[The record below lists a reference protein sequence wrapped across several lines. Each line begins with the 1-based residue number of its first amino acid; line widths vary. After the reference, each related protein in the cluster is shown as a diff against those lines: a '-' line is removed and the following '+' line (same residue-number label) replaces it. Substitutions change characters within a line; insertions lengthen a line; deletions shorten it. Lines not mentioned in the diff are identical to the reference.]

1 MAITKS
7 TPAPLTGGTLWCVT
21 IALSLAT
28 FMQMLDSTI
37 SNVAI
42 PTISGFLGASTDE
55 GTWVITSF
63 GVANAIAIPVTGRLA
78 QRIGELRLFLLSVTF
93 FSLSSLMCSL
103 STNLDVLIFFR
114 VVQGLMAGPL
124 IPLSQSLLLRNYPP
138 EKRTFA
144 LALWSMTVII
154 APICGPILG
163 GYICDNFSWG
173 WIFLINVPMGII
185 VLTLCLTLLKG
196 RETETSP
203 VKMNLPGLTL
213 LVLGVGG
220 LQIMLDKGR
229 DLDWFNSSTIIILT
243 VVSVISLIS
252 LVIWEST
259 SENPILDLSL
269 FKSRNFTIGIVSIT
283 CAYLFYSGA
292 IVLMPQLLQETMGYN
307 AIWAGLAYAPI
318 GIMPL
323 LISPLLGL
331 TGTELG
337 TLYSV
342 NQFTSILFMMFYG
355 IVQDKLGLKKPLIW
369 CMSFILVLTGP
380 FMIYVYEPL
389 LQSNFSVGLILG
401 ALFFGLGYLAGCG
414 LLDSFTEKMAR
425 NFHFEYGTARAWGS
439 FGYAIGAFFAGIFF
453 SISPHINFWLVSL
466 FGAVFMMI
474 NMRFKDKDHQCI
486 AADAGGV
493 KKEDFIA
500 VFKDR
505 NFWVFVIFIVG
516 TWSFYNIFDQQLFPV
531 FYAGLF
537 ESHDVGTRLYGYL
550 NSFQVVL
557 EALCMAIIPFFVNRV
572 GPKNALLIGVVIM
585 ALRILSCAL
594 FVNPWIISL
603 VKLLHAIEVPLCV
616 ISVFKYSVANFDKRL
631 SSTIFLIGFQIAS
644 SLGIVLLST
653 PTGILFDH
661 AGYQTVFFAISG
673 IVCLMLLFGIFFL
686 SKKREQI
693 VMETPVPSAI

>member
-283 CAYLFYSGA
+283 
-292 IVLMPQLLQETMGYN
+292 
-307 AIWAGLAYAPI
+307 
-318 GIMPL
+318 
-323 LISPLLGL
+323 
-331 TGTELG
+331 
-337 TLYSV
+337 
-342 NQFTSILFMMFYG
+342 
-355 IVQDKLGLKKPLIW
+355 
-369 CMSFILVLTGP
+369 
-380 FMIYVYEPL
+380 
-389 LQSNFSVGLILG
+389 
-401 ALFFGLGYLAGCG
+401 
-414 LLDSFTEKMAR
+414 
-425 NFHFEYGTARAWGS
+425 
-439 FGYAIGAFFAGIFF
+439 
-453 SISPHINFWLVSL
+453 
-466 FGAVFMMI
+466 
-474 NMRFKDKDHQCI
+474 
-486 AADAGGV
+486 
-493 KKEDFIA
+493 
-500 VFKDR
+500 
-505 NFWVFVIFIVG
+505 
-516 TWSFYNIFDQQLFPV
+516 
-531 FYAGLF
+531 
-537 ESHDVGTRLYGYL
+537 
-550 NSFQVVL
+550 
-557 EALCMAIIPFFVNRV
+557 
-572 GPKNALLIGVVIM
+572 
-585 ALRILSCAL
+585 
-594 FVNPWIISL
+594 
-603 VKLLHAIEVPLCV
+603 
-616 ISVFKYSVANFDKRL
+616 
-631 SSTIFLIGFQIAS
+631 
-644 SLGIVLLST
+644 
-653 PTGILFDH
+653 
-661 AGYQTVFFAISG
+661 
-673 IVCLMLLFGIFFL
+673 
-686 SKKREQI
+686 
-693 VMETPVPSAI
+693 

>member
-173 WIFLINVPMGII
+173 WIFLINVPMGIV

-269 FKSRNFTIGIVSIT
+269 FKSRTLRKYQQANAVYADEAAKLKNTRLKNVLMKGDLTPEVVNNMLFSKNKSEIKTLYNSVGRVGRAQMRNGIIGKAMEKSGGSPDQFLRQLNILQNQTGIT
-283 CAYLFYSGA
+283 FKGQEAAYL
-292 IVLMPQLLQETMGYN
+292 
-307 AIWAGLAYAPI
+307 
-318 GIMPL
+318 
-323 LISPLLGL
+323 
-331 TGTELG
+331 
-337 TLYSV
+337 
-342 NQFTSILFMMFYG
+342 
-355 IVQDKLGLKKPLIW
+355 KGLKN
-369 CMSFILVLTGP
+369 
-380 FMIYVYEPL
+380 Y
-389 LQSNFSVGLILG
+389 LQSTQQAAKAAVTTPTGQQTIPFIIG
-401 ALFFGLGYLAGCG
+401 
-414 LLDSFTEKMAR
+414 
-425 NFHFEYGTARAWGS
+425 YGTAMNPATTGAAVSYGLLTRAYESEPFRNAMLRMANTPRGS
-439 FGYAIGAFFAGIFF
+439 TAFEKAMQQAQKAI
-453 SISPHINFWLVSL
+453 
-466 FGAVFMMI
+466 
-474 NMRFKDKDHQCI
+474 
-486 AADAGGV
+486 
-493 KKEDFIA
+493 
-500 VFKDR
+500 
-505 NFWVFVIFIVG
+505 
-516 TWSFYNIFDQQLFPV
+516 
-531 FYAGLF
+531 
-537 ESHDVGTRLYGYL
+537 
-550 NSFQVVL
+550 
-557 EALCMAIIPFFVNRV
+557 
-572 GPKNALLIGVVIM
+572 NALTQGAKSD
-585 ALRILSCAL
+585 ALS
-594 FVNPWIISL
+594 
-603 VKLLHAIEVPLCV
+603 E
-616 ISVFKYSVANFDKRL
+616 
-631 SSTIFLIGFQIAS
+631 
-644 SLGIVLLST
+644 
-653 PTGILFDH
+653 
-661 AGYQTVFFAISG
+661 
-673 IVCLMLLFGIFFL
+673 
-686 SKKREQI
+686 
-693 VMETPVPSAI
+693 

>member
-78 QRIGELRLFLLSVTF
+78 QRI
-93 FSLSSLMCSL
+93 
-103 STNLDVLIFFR
+103 
-114 VVQGLMAGPL
+114 
-124 IPLSQSLLLRNYPP
+124 
-138 EKRTFA
+138 
-144 LALWSMTVII
+144 
-154 APICGPILG
+154 
-163 GYICDNFSWG
+163 
-173 WIFLINVPMGII
+173 
-185 VLTLCLTLLKG
+185 

-323 LISPLLGL
+323 LISPLIGRYGNKIDMRLLVTFSFLMYAVCYYWRSVTFMPTIDFTGIILPQFFQGFAVACFFLPLTTISFSGL
-331 TGTELG
+331 PDNKFANASSMSNFFRTLSGSVGTSLTM
-337 TLYSV
+337 TLWGRRESLHHSQLTATID
-342 NQFTSILFMMFYG
+342 QFNPVFNSSSQIMDKYYGSLSGVLNEINNEITQQSLSISANEIFRMAA
-355 IVQDKLGLKKPLIW
+355 IA
-369 CMSFILVLTGP
+369 FILLTVLVWFAKPP
-380 FMIYVYEPL
+380 F
-389 LQSNFSVGLILG
+389 
-401 ALFFGLGYLAGCG
+401 
-414 LLDSFTEKMAR
+414 
-425 NFHFEYGTARAWGS
+425 TAKG
-439 FGYAIGAFFAGIFF
+439 IG
-453 SISPHINFWLVSL
+453 
-466 FGAVFMMI
+466 
-474 NMRFKDKDHQCI
+474 
-486 AADAGGV
+486 
-493 KKEDFIA
+493 
-500 VFKDR
+500 
-505 NFWVFVIFIVG
+505 
-516 TWSFYNIFDQQLFPV
+516 
-531 FYAGLF
+531 
-537 ESHDVGTRLYGYL
+537 
-550 NSFQVVL
+550 
-557 EALCMAIIPFFVNRV
+557 
-572 GPKNALLIGVVIM
+572 
-585 ALRILSCAL
+585 
-594 FVNPWIISL
+594 
-603 VKLLHAIEVPLCV
+603 
-616 ISVFKYSVANFDKRL
+616 
-631 SSTIFLIGFQIAS
+631 
-644 SLGIVLLST
+644 
-653 PTGILFDH
+653 
-661 AGYQTVFFAISG
+661 
-673 IVCLMLLFGIFFL
+673 
-686 SKKREQI
+686 
-693 VMETPVPSAI
+693 

>member
-103 STNLDVLIFFR
+103 SINLDVLIFFR

-144 LALWSMTVII
+144 LALWSMTV
-154 APICGPILG
+154 
-163 GYICDNFSWG
+163 
-173 WIFLINVPMGII
+173 II

-243 VVSVISLIS
+243 VVSVIFLIS

-323 LISPLLGL
+323 LISPLIGRYGNKIDMRVLVTFSFLMYAVCYYWRSVTFMPTIDFTGIILPQFFQGFAVACFFLPLTTISFSGL
-331 TGTELG
+331 PDNKFANASSMSNFFRTLSGSVGTSLTM
-337 TLYSV
+337 TLWGRRESLHHSQLTETID
-342 NQFTSILFMMFYG
+342 QFNPVFNSSSQIMDKYYGSLSGVLNEINNEITQQSLSISANEIFRMAA
-355 IVQDKLGLKKPLIW
+355 IA
-369 CMSFILVLTGP
+369 FILLTVLVWFAKPP
-380 FMIYVYEPL
+380 FTAKG
-389 LQSNFSVGLILG
+389 VG
-401 ALFFGLGYLAGCG
+401 
-414 LLDSFTEKMAR
+414 
-425 NFHFEYGTARAWGS
+425 
-439 FGYAIGAFFAGIFF
+439 
-453 SISPHINFWLVSL
+453 
-466 FGAVFMMI
+466 
-474 NMRFKDKDHQCI
+474 
-486 AADAGGV
+486 
-493 KKEDFIA
+493 
-500 VFKDR
+500 
-505 NFWVFVIFIVG
+505 
-516 TWSFYNIFDQQLFPV
+516 
-531 FYAGLF
+531 
-537 ESHDVGTRLYGYL
+537 
-550 NSFQVVL
+550 
-557 EALCMAIIPFFVNRV
+557 
-572 GPKNALLIGVVIM
+572 
-585 ALRILSCAL
+585 
-594 FVNPWIISL
+594 
-603 VKLLHAIEVPLCV
+603 
-616 ISVFKYSVANFDKRL
+616 
-631 SSTIFLIGFQIAS
+631 
-644 SLGIVLLST
+644 
-653 PTGILFDH
+653 
-661 AGYQTVFFAISG
+661 
-673 IVCLMLLFGIFFL
+673 
-686 SKKREQI
+686 
-693 VMETPVPSAI
+693 